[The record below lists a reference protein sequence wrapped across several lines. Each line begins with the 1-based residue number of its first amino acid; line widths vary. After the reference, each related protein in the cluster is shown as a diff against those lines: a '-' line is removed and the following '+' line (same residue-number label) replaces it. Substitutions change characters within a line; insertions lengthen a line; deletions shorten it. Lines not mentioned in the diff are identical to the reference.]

1 MMCTITRQTVAPTL
15 SELLFAL
22 STLLTSLWTVRPK
35 ALNPGAPAW
44 DLQAEEA
51 EGKQEWGSAER
62 LYAEATFIDTAA
74 SLINTALWL
83 GLCRTRWHLQLSE
96 ASVEACDQTLAMQP
110 DNVEAVKYKV
120 SDVMRG
126 VA

>member
-15 SELLFAL
+15 NQLLSAL
-22 STLLTSLWTVRPK
+22 STHTSMDCAAASSEPR
-35 ALNPGAPAW
+35 AQAR
-44 DLQAEEA
+44 DLQALEA

-96 ASVEACDQTLAMQP
+96 ASVEACDQTLALQP